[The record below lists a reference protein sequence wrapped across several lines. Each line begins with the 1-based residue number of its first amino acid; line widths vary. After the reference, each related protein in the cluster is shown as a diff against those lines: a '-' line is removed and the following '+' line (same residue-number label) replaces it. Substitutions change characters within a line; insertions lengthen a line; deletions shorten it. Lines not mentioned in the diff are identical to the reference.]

1 MKTSIMEKNEPE
13 TTYDITMESGNEVGA
28 RTDFLI
34 RLYAAIDSKAR
45 QLAPAGIRNE
55 LLISQDGN
63 VKTTF
68 HVKVSGRMAPYLVNS
83 IQQNTDP
90 SYGIA
95 LKSYLN
101 KLQEQIMSQMFAGV
115 KDVISY

>member
-1 MKTSIMEKNEPE
+1 MEKNEPAA
-13 TTYDITMESGNEVGA
+13 TYDITMESGNEVGA
-28 RTDFLI
+28 RADFLVG
-34 RLYAAIDSKAR
+34 LYAAIDSKAR

-55 LLISQDGN
+55 LFISQDGN

-68 HVKVSGRMAPYLVNS
+68 RIKVSSRMAPYLVNS
-83 IQQNTDP
+83 IQQNTNP

>member
-1 MKTSIMEKNEPE
+1 
-13 TTYDITMESGNEVGA
+13 
-28 RTDFLI
+28 
-34 RLYAAIDSKAR
+34 
-45 QLAPAGIRNE
+45 
-55 LLISQDGN
+55 
-63 VKTTF
+63 
-68 HVKVSGRMAPYLVNS
+68 MAPYLVNS

-90 SYGIA
+90 SSGIA